1 MFFFFGIKNDDWN
14 RRHIKS
20 NQYGLAYS
28 LFDDCIINGKFE
40 SKIMFN
46 DGSTAN
52 CSDYDMVI
60 SYSYVR
66 ENESKYDGYDLVGV
80 SVLYNNYSTNKI
92 NINDIDA
99 IYIDLTQPNESEAN
113 RISFSIGGV
122 HHDKVY
128 NRGHLDLSGV
138 NDLKILKI
146 AEILYYIYKIN
157 TFFSL

>member
-1 MFFFFGIKNDDWN
+1 MKKQKDAYEASGCFVGVKNDDWN

-20 NQYGLAYS
+20 SENGLAYS
-28 LFDDCIINGKFE
+28 LFDDCIKNGKFE

-60 SYSYVR
+60 SYT
-66 ENESKYDGYDLVGV
+66 ELLHGAKYDGYDLVGV
-80 SVLYNNYSTNKI
+80 SALYNNYSTNTI

-113 RISFSIGGV
+113 KISFRIGGV
-122 HHDKVY
+122 HRR
-128 NRGHLDLSGV
+128 N
-138 NDLKILKI
+138 I
-146 AEILYYIYKIN
+146 
-157 TFFSL
+157 